1 MQLEN
6 DLDACVTEV
15 APPPPAPDPEELAAQ
30 HKRHWTPL
38 GMSQRI
44 TGLFGWLF
52 RFLIET
58 GLWIVWANERWQ
70 HDTASIQMHR
80 YCKATINHMLEHPDV
95 SPDVLKDYISWI
107 KRCETEPM
115 FQQVLVLA
123 RSDRHIAISLNALDQ
138 HLHLLCCPN
147 GVVDLRTGEL
157 MPNRP
162 EWYLIKN
169 TNVPYVADAVF
180 GPWESFL
187 DDITGGNQRI
197 RHFLQVVFGYA
208 STGSTKEE
216 KLFILHGAGGTGKS
230 TLLEAVSGAIGEYH
244 VAASFS
250 TFLKKDRVS
259 SGPSEDIARL
269 AGARLITAS
278 EVDDGQRFAEAVLKQ
293 LTGGDAVSARFL
305 YQNSFDF
312 RMTGKL
318 VMACN
323 HLPFM
328 QTDDRAIWRRVVRI
342 PCDHQPSQIQTNL
355 KSLFSTPEA
364 KAAILAWA
372 VKGAVQWYKTGLIV
386 PPEIQQATEWAR
398 EEMDPTSAFFLEEC
412 MIGPRCFNAVTHFRQ
427 KYDEWA
433 ASNGQRYV
441 LDRRRFKRALEAK
454 GFEQGVRKLIDGTKA
469 RCWLGIRWIGQD
481 EQMRENI
488 QAELY
493 PTPEGL
499 FQS

>member
-70 HDTASIQMHR
+70 QDTGGIRMHR
-80 YCKATINHMLEHPDV
+80 LCKATINYTLENPDCGL
-95 SPDVLKDYISWI
+95 DLLADYKKWL

-123 RSDRHIAISLNALDQ
+123 RSDRKIAISANELDQ

-147 GVVDLRTGEL
+147 GVVDLQTGERL
-157 MPNRP
+157 PNRP

-169 TNVPYVADAVF
+169 TNVPYVVDAVF
-180 GPWESFL
+180 GPWEAFL
-187 DDITGGNQRI
+187 DDITGGNQAI
-197 RHFLQVVFGYA
+197 RGFLQVVFGYA

-278 EVDDGQRFAEAVLKQ
+278 EVDDGQRFAEAVLK
-293 LTGGDAVSARFL
+293 
-305 YQNSFDF
+305 
-312 RMTGKL
+312 
-318 VMACN
+318 
-323 HLPFM
+323 
-328 QTDDRAIWRRVVRI
+328 
-342 PCDHQPSQIQTNL
+342 
-355 KSLFSTPEA
+355 
-364 KAAILAWA
+364 
-372 VKGAVQWYKTGLIV
+372 
-386 PPEIQQATEWAR
+386 
-398 EEMDPTSAFFLEEC
+398 
-412 MIGPRCFNAVTHFRQ
+412 
-427 KYDEWA
+427 
-433 ASNGQRYV
+433 
-441 LDRRRFKRALEAK
+441 
-454 GFEQGVRKLIDGTKA
+454 
-469 RCWLGIRWIGQD
+469 
-481 EQMRENI
+481 
-488 QAELY
+488 
-493 PTPEGL
+493 
-499 FQS
+499 